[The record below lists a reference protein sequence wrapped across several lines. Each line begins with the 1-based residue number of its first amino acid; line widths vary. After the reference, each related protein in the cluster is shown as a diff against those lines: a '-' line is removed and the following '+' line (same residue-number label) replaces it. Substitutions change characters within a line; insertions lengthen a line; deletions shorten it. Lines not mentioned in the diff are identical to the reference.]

1 MNKTS
6 STILLD
12 NILEDMWITKKIKI
26 EKTQITR
33 TLLGN
38 CELWFAYN
46 QIVDWQ
52 MTIESALILGHEFR
66 AQDWEK
72 RSINRT
78 IDFEKANCAI
88 LLIFVTFPPE
98 LLAPSVRVWELGRRG
113 DHSFAVVLFRTTIR
127 KGRRRGKF
135 RWRLS
140 FYARQ
145 READK

>member
-12 NILEDMWITKKIKI
+12 NTLEDMWITKKIKI

-52 MTIESALILGHEFR
+52 MTIESAILILGHEFR
-66 AQDWEK
+66 A
-72 RSINRT
+72 
-78 IDFEKANCAI
+78 
-88 LLIFVTFPPE
+88 
-98 LLAPSVRVWELGRRG
+98 
-113 DHSFAVVLFRTTIR
+113 
-127 KGRRRGKF
+127 
-135 RWRLS
+135 
-140 FYARQ
+140 
-145 READK
+145 